1 MWRVAGFS
9 RPYKSS
15 QADRVSGIDI
25 LRRYRGNI
33 SLSVEA
39 KSVGATG
46 AYGPDVTPVWSGIW
60 SASRRPVVHNISRF
74 SLSTLCSIGETALDG
89 VR

>member
-39 KSVGATG
+39 KSVGRRARMAQTSHQ
-46 AYGPDVTPVWSGIW
+46 YGLVYGVH
-60 SASRRPVVHNISRF
+60 PVVLLYIISPV
-74 SLSTLCSIGETALDG
+74 SPYPPS
-89 VR
+89 VV